1 MFRLELVKLKRRKI
15 GYLLPLVVIVL
26 FLLEWM
32 IGNQLYQGHRY
43 GSVNGWYLENGFFF
57 LNYYFLLPLSSLI
70 LVDLIGMEDQSK
82 TITSLRLIP
91 VDLKQLLQTKFLLT
105 LFATVLLS
113 EFTFCAMLLLEM
125 MDGEFTLPLFGLLSW
140 FLGYGVIALADT
152 FVAGIVVL
160 VLGKY
165 GKPLLFAL
173 PLAFLLAF
181 AGLFALSTNLGQ
193 YYLVN
198 LPLLLMKGATFLTV
212 LAYAFWLLAL
222 LVGILYFLFNKE
234 MKRVIFAYK

>member
-15 GYLLPLVVIVL
+15 GYLLPLVVTVL

-32 IGNQLYQGHRY
+32 IGNQIYQGHRY

-57 LNYYFLLPLSSLI
+57 LNYYFLLPLSNLI

-82 TITSLRLIP
+82 TITSLRLVP

-105 LFATVLLS
+105 LLATALLS
-113 EFTFCAMLLLEM
+113 ELTFCAMFLLEM
-125 MDGEFTLPLFGLLSW
+125 MDGEFALSPFAILSW

-160 VLGKY
+160 LLGKY
-165 GKPLLFAL
+165 GKPLVFAL
-173 PLAFLLAF
+173 PLAFLLVF
-181 AGLFALSTNLGQ
+181 AGLFALSTTLGQ

-198 LPLLLMKGATFLTV
+198 LPLLLMKEPTFLTV
-212 LAYAFWLLAL
+212 LVYAFWMIALLA
-222 LVGILYFLFNKE
+222 GILYFLFNKE
-234 MKRVIFAYK
+234 VRRVIFAYK

>member
-32 IGNQLYQGHRY
+32 IGNQIYQGHRY

-105 LFATVLLS
+105 LLATTLIS
-113 EFTFCAMLLLEM
+113 ELTFCSMFLLEI

-160 VLGKY
+160 LLGKY
-165 GKPLLFAL
+165 GKALVFAL

-181 AGLFALSTNLGQ
+181 TGLFALSTTLGQ

-198 LPLLLMKGATFLTV
+198 LPLLLMKEPTFLTILVYV
-212 LAYAFWLLAL
+212 LWLLAL
-222 LVGILYFLFNKE
+222 MMAVFYLLFDKGVA
-234 MKRVIFAYK
+234 KTVLRVE